1 MELNGLTS
9 VRVHASREAH
19 CSECH
24 LDQVRDDPIE
34 QGATV
39 ETLMA
44 AAHRS
49 LSIAAQA
56 SARATAG
63 PAEGHEAIRA
73 QLIEDRAH
81 IPGSVGERIVPAGGS
96 SDRSPAANR

>member
-34 QGATV
+34 HRDGRSHVVVFVV
-39 ETLMA
+39 E
-44 AAHRS
+44 
-49 LSIAAQA
+49 
-56 SARATAG
+56 AG
-63 PAEGHEAIRA
+63 SRVRYVLGQP
-73 QLIEDRAH
+73 LTM
-81 IPGSVGERIVPAGGS
+81 
-96 SDRSPAANR
+96 